1 MADHPVTSAR
11 DPGIRPEEDR
21 VQQAVLSLLLDAH
34 PAQRSMEEILR
45 EMTDR
50 PDDFAVRDLID
61 NAVRDLVG
69 AGLAHRHGAFVFAT
83 RAAVRFDELQL

>member
-1 MADHPVTSAR
+1 MAHLHMSDASDA
-11 DPGIRPEEDR
+11 GARPEEDR

-34 PAQRSMEEILR
+34 PAQRSMDEILR
-45 EMTDR
+45 EMTDQ

>member
-1 MADHPVTSAR
+1 MADRHVSIAR
-11 DPGIRPEEDR
+11 DAGPRPAEER
-21 VQQAVLSLLLDAH
+21 VQQAVLSLLLEAH
-34 PAQRSMEEILR
+34 PAQRSMDEILR
-45 EMTDR
+45 EMTDE
-50 PDDFAVRDLID
+50 PEDFAVRDLID

>member
-1 MADHPVTSAR
+1 MAHQHMSNASDAGT
-11 DPGIRPEEDR
+11 RPEEDR

-34 PAQRSMEEILR
+34 PAQRSMDEILR
-45 EMTDR
+45 EMTDQ
-50 PDDFAVRDLID
+50 PDDFAVRDAID